1 MLHINGQLVI
11 VVVVVV
17 VVQPSTVDGV
27 LILVTGISLHEELM
41 LLIETHG
48 ELFQV
53 VEQTMVKVTPLT
65 FVQIEQF
72 GVEVDI

>member
-1 MLHINGQLVI
+1 VI